1 MKNRILYLVS
11 VVSLAYSM
19 PMLAQSDVVNKFSI
33 EWNTPSQNASG
44 SMPIGNGEVGANV
57 WMEENGNMVFY
68 LARTDAFSENSSLY
82 KLGRIRVSTFPKLE
96 GAEFHQFLNLE
107 EGKIEVEMKKGG
119 KKLSLDFL
127 VDSESPVAYIKGEST
142 YPVSVTVSSEIW
154 RTQTRLIPKN
164 ELTPFYRAC
173 PRDSL
178 VMEYADIV
186 NDKGDDLVVYHRNEH
201 SIYPFTVKSQ
211 QLADEEN
218 LKQDPFMN
226 RTFGYEVRGNGFK
239 KISPTII
246 GSEKPVNDFCLKIA
260 THTEQ
265 TATAE
270 NWEMHIEK
278 ILADAPSFEKVE
290 KRTAAWWK
298 AFWDKSYVVINTPDK
313 KTGEKIT
320 QSYILQNWMTACSGR
335 GNYPIKFNGSLFTV
349 EPVYTNKGFNFNPDF
364 RQWGPEYWWQ
374 NTRLMYHPMLKTGD
388 FDMMLP
394 LFNLYFSNLKMLQK
408 QVEVFYGA
416 EGITTPETMT
426 VFGTFD
432 DFCFDWYRKGN
443 TFDCMSN
450 YYIRYYWSSALELI
464 GLMYDYYQYSLD
476 QVFVNNTLIP
486 MAREVLKFYNS
497 YFPKDETGM
506 IRITPTHA
514 LETYW
519 DGVENDMP
527 NIAGLH
533 YVLDNLLSLPKG
545 HVSVEDLAV
554 WKKMRQALPEIPVH
568 QVEGKK
574 LFAPAEKYEDKRSN
588 VENPEL
594 YAIFPFS
601 YCNIS
606 TSNLQ
611 VGIDSYHNRVIKT
624 TSCWSQDGQM
634 AARLGL
640 TDEVKNN
647 VLFKIENSHPGH
659 RFPVYWGPNYDW
671 APDQDH
677 GGNFLTTIQEMVMQ
691 SYGNTVY
698 MLPAFPK
705 DWDVNFKLYT
715 FGNNTVSGTYK
726 DGKWVEKPSFG
737 KKTKMRIRQMKK

>member
-1 MKNRILYLVS
+1 MKKGILYLTS
-11 VVSLAYSM
+11 VLSLAYSLSM
-19 PMLAQSDVVNKFSI
+19 SAQSDVVNKYSV
-33 EWNTPSQNASG
+33 EWNTPSKNASG

-82 KLGRIRVSTFPKLE
+82 KLGRIRISTFPKLE
-96 GAEFHQFLNLE
+96 GAEFRQFLNLE
-107 EGKIEVEMKKGG
+107 EGKIEVEMKKGDQ
-119 KKLSLDFL
+119 KLSLDFL
-127 VDSESPVAYIKGEST
+127 VDCESPVAYIKGEST
-142 YPVSVTVSSEIW
+142 YPVHVTVSSEIW

-164 ELTPFYRAC
+164 ELTPFYRTC
-173 PRDSL
+173 PHDSL
-178 VMEYADIV
+178 VTEYADIV
-186 NDKGDDLVVYHRNEH
+186 NDKDDDLLVYHRNEH

-226 RTFGYEVRGNGFK
+226 RTFGYKVRGNGFK

-246 GSEKPVNDFCLKIA
+246 SSEKPVNDFCLKIA

-265 TATAE
+265 TVTAE
-270 NWEMHIEK
+270 KWEMNIEK
-278 ILADAPSFEKVE
+278 VLASAPSFEKVAG
-290 KRTAAWWK
+290 RTATWWK
-298 AFWDKSYVVINTPDK
+298 AFWDKSYVVIQTPDQ

-349 EPVYTNKGFNFNPDF
+349 EPVYTSKGFDFNPDF

-374 NTRLMYHPMLKTGD
+374 NTRLMYHPMLKSGD
-388 FDMMLP
+388 FEMMLP
-394 LFNLYFSNLKMLQK
+394 LFKMYFDNIKMLQK
-408 QVEVFYGA
+408 QVQVFYGA

-432 DFCFDWYRKGN
+432 DFCFDWYRNGN

-450 YYIRYYWSSALELI
+450 HYIRNYWSSALELV
-464 GLMYDYYQYSLD
+464 GLMYDYYHYSLD
-476 QVFVNNTLIP
+476 RAFVDATLIP

-497 YFPKDETGM
+497 YFPKDETGL

-519 DGVENDMP
+519 QGVENDLP
-527 NIAGLH
+527 NVAGLH

-545 HVSVEDLAV
+545 YVSAEDLAV
-554 WKKMRQALPEIPVH
+554 WKKMRQALPKIPVH

-574 LFAPAEKYEDKRSN
+574 VFAPAEKYEDKRSN

-606 TSNLQ
+606 TSDIQ
-611 VGIDSYHNRVIKT
+611 VGVDSYYNRVVKS
-624 TSCWSQDGQM
+624 TSCWTQDGQM

-640 TDEVKNN
+640 TDEAKNN
-647 VLFKIENSHPGH
+647 LLSKIENSHPAH

-677 GGNFLTTIQEMVMQ
+677 GGNLLTTIQEMVMQ

-705 DWDVNFKLYT
+705 DWDVDFKLYI

-726 DGKWVEKPSFG
+726 AGKWMEKPSFG
-737 KKTKMRIRQMKK
+737 KKTRMKIRQMKK